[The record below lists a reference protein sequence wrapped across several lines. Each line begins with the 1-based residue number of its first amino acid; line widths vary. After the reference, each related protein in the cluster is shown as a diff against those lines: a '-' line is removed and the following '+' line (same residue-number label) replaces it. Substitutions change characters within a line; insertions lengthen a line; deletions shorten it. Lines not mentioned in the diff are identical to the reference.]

1 MLNTQKDY
9 ISSLFTEAL
18 KEIGAPET
26 ARVILEK
33 PKQAAHGDVACTVAL
48 QFAKAMK
55 KAPRDIAAQLVEK
68 INAQPGT
75 KTFFK
80 NIEIAGPGFIN
91 MTLSDH
97 AKQEVVKVVLEEG
110 AKFGCLPTDKDK
122 TILIEFV
129 SGL

>member
-1 MLNTQKDY
+1 
-9 ISSLFTEAL
+9 
-18 KEIGAPET
+18 
-26 ARVILEK
+26 
-33 PKQAAHGDVACTVAL
+33 
-48 QFAKAMK
+48 MK

-97 AKQEVVKVVLEEG
+97 AKAGSREG
-110 AKFGCLPTDKDK
+110 CFGRRSQIRL
-122 TILIEFV
+122 
-129 SGL
+129 SSNRQR